1 MIDRDGTLQE
11 PRSERCEGTKTSWR
25 ELIKVDPIALNYLYR
40 IYIKVTG
47 TKNDNTIDKLADL
60 C

>member
-1 MIDRDGTLQE
+1 M
-11 PRSERCEGTKTSWR
+11 SWC

-40 IYIKVTG
+40 IYTKVTG
-47 TKNDNTIDKLADL
+47 AKNDNSIDKLADL